1 VGPGEHQLAVGVE
14 TPVVDMGVAVSE
26 FEHRLL
32 GPVLG
37 ECPISV

>member
-1 VGPGEHQLAVGVE
+1 
-14 TPVVDMGVAVSE
+14 MGVAVSE

-37 ECPISV
+37 EWPISV